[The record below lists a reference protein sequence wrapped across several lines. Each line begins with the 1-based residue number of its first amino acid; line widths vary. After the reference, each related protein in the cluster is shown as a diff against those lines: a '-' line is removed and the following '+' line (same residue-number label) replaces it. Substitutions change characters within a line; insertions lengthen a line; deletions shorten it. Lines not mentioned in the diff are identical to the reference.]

1 MAIEIV
7 GELINT
13 SRKPVKEAVDARD
26 VAAIQKIAQDQ
37 VQAGATYIDINC
49 GTYVKEEEE
58 IMEWLVNIVQDVV
71 KDIPLCLDSPN
82 EKALRIGLKLHQNG
96 KPMINSITAE
106 EERFNKVLPLVLEYK
121 TKVVALLMDDSGMP
135 DTAEKRIT
143 IVEKLLPELLKS
155 GVPAADIYLDP
166 LVKPISV
173 GDKGGQEVLQTV
185 QYIHEK
191 YPDVHTICGLS
202 NISFGL
208 PNRRVLNQTFAILTM
223 DRGMDAYILDPTDKQ
238 MMGFIYAAQALLGLD
253 PSLRC
258 YLKAHRKGIYR

>member
-1 MAIEIV
+1 MSVEIV

-13 SRKPVKEAVDARD
+13 SRKPVKEAVDARE
-26 VAAIQKIAQDQ
+26 AAVIQKIAQDE

-58 IMEWLVNIVQDVV
+58 IMEWLVNTVQDVV

-82 EKALRIGLKLHQNG
+82 EKALQIGLKLHQNG

-143 IVEKLLPELLKS
+143 IVEKLLPELLKA
-155 GVPAADIYLDP
+155 GVPATDIYLDP

-185 QYIHEK
+185 QYIHEN

-208 PNRRVLNQTFAILTM
+208 PNRRVLNQAFTA
-223 DRGMDAYILDPTDKQ
+223 PT
-238 MMGFIYAAQALLGLD
+238 AV
-253 PSLRC
+253 RE
-258 YLKAHRKGIYR
+258 